1 MKTWQVSVLLGV
13 ILVAVGVFV
22 AKGMLA
28 DPLTSQIE
36 ATPGSVVP
44 QAKFEAALK
53 ERRPT
58 LVLFHSLTCVP
69 CKLMEERVN
78 QVRPDYQ
85 DRVAFVDVNVYD
97 PQNQSFIRSARVRA
111 IPTTLLVDA
120 QGKGQTILGAISE
133 DELRQWL
140 EQLIAGFKS
149 E

>member
-28 DPLTSQIE
+28 EPVTSQVE
-36 ATPGSVVP
+36 TTPGSVVP
-44 QAKFEAALK
+44 QAQFEAALK
-53 ERRPT
+53 EGRPA
-58 LVLFHSLTCVP
+58 LVLFHSMTCIP

-133 DELRQWL
+133 EELRQRI
-140 EQLIAGFKS
+140 EQLIAGFDS
-149 E
+149 R